1 MTPIVLVL
9 HHKERKLVGLFN
21 AVHMNLLYKSNI
33 KHPWLDD
40 MTILQPD
47 LSEKHRRVDKTIQRF
62 QKSLWTL
69 IVCSNMK
76 FCHLKTQSVSLSR
89 ETSEIQS
96 EWLICSWQSVTEPLR
111 AMPNNQNLCNRKEIS
126 DEITTGW
133 HVKQQSCHTQY
144 KHNISFITQM
154 EHACSSNTTDKSQE
168 GTLASEHAW
177 EIQTD
182 TAAASALIQCVCV
195 CVCTE
200 GGFDMFLWIR
210 VTHCV
215 CLLC

>member
-1 MTPIVLVL
+1 
-9 HHKERKLVGLFN
+9 
-21 AVHMNLLYKSNI
+21 
-33 KHPWLDD
+33 
-40 MTILQPD
+40 
-47 LSEKHRRVDKTIQRF
+47 
-62 QKSLWTL
+62 
-69 IVCSNMK
+69 MK

-111 AMPNNQNLCNRKEIS
+111 AMPNNQNLCNWKEIS
-126 DEITTGW
+126 DKITTGW

-154 EHACSSNTTDKSQE
+154 EHACSSNTADKSQE

-195 CVCTE
+195 YRGRVRHVPVNKSNTLCLSVVLVTLLLHWLLQVKITLLSGSDLYIHVTSVLHYKTHRSDADSDWTSRVQSRCTMLINDA
-200 GGFDMFLWIR
+200 GDWSYWQ
-210 VTHCV
+210 TQTAYS
-215 CLLC
+215 